1 MHITACYTCLSQAGV
16 LLIIAGVIQLIMGI
30 AVVVTLI
37 IAVNEVSPQP
47 KRLPRPKPQPR
58 PKVPNPNPNP
68 TTPGWGQ
75 LLLRRSVFQ
84 VRERARYLLLPSVP
98 PGPHRRNDLRRRRD
112 LHRRL
117 LLLRQCYY
125 LEHLTVRRATVSR
138 AMHIAKCMGCGNSTQ
153 AVAGVSYKYNA
164 GRG

>member
-1 MHITACYTCLSQAGV
+1 ML
-16 LLIIAGVIQLIMGI
+16 LLIAGIVQLIMG
-30 AVVVTLI
+30 VVVIVTLI

-138 AMHIAKCMGCGNSTQ
+138 AMHIAKCMVLHAKLGCGNSSQ
-153 AVAGVSYKYNA
+153 AVAGVSY
-164 GRG
+164 